1 MALQA
6 RYRNQAALILAG
18 LLAACA
24 SGPQAPDW
32 KSNAHAALAN
42 YEAAWLR
49 GDERTAK
56 AEFASARAEVSR
68 TGRPE
73 LVARVELV
81 RCALEVA
88 SLDFGPCPGYRALER
103 DADPAERAY
112 AAYLSGRRD
121 GIDPG
126 LLAPPH
132 RAALSGGSDAL
143 ASIDDPLARLV
154 AAGVLM
160 RAGRM
165 TPQGIR
171 AAIEAAS
178 AKGWRRP
185 LIAWLRLE
193 QRRAGAAGDTRAAAR
208 IGRRIDTIVKP

>member
-1 MALQA
+1 VRALA
-6 RYRNQAALILAG
+6 CAALLA
-18 LLAACA
+18 LAACA
-24 SGPQAPDW
+24 GGPLAPEW

-49 GDERTAK
+49 GDDRTAK
-56 AEFASARAEVSR
+56 AELASARAEVSR
-68 TGRPE
+68 TGRPA
-73 LVARVELV
+73 LLARVELA

-88 SLDFGPCPGYRALER
+88 SLEFGPCPGYRALER
-103 DADPAERAY
+103 DAAPAERAY

-121 GIDPG
+121 GLDPG

-132 RAALSGGSDAL
+132 RAALEGGSAAL
-143 ASIDDPLARLV
+143 ASIEDPLARLV

-160 RAGRM
+160 RSGRIA
-165 TPQGIR
+165 PEGIH

-178 AKGWRRP
+178 ANGWRRP

-193 QRRAGAAGDTRAAAR
+193 QRRAEAARDSDAAAR
-208 IGRRIDTIVKP
+208 IGRRIDTIVNP